1 MLRCRTFP
9 ASAVPS
15 CRRTLFLNTHHP
27 PKAHTVQIVS
37 NKSVLVV
44 DDDTS
49 IRGMVRSVLHREG
62 FAVEEVGGGNDAIAL
77 MTDKT
82 YDAVVLDVMM
92 GEGNG
97 EDVLRALAAMRP
109 GHKCVVVISAAA
121 PTIIDQL
128 GGPNIHT
135 KLRKPFDITAL
146 VDAIRECL
154 TSPNDRDA
162 AT

>member
-1 MLRCRTFP
+1 M
-9 ASAVPS
+9 
-15 CRRTLFLNTHHP
+15 
-27 PKAHTVQIVS
+27 S

-62 FAVEEVGGGNDAIAL
+62 FEVEEVAGGNDAIAL
-77 MTDKT
+77 MAEKS

-121 PTIIDQL
+121 PAVIDQL
-128 GGPNIHT
+128 AISNVQA
-135 KLRKPFDITAL
+135 KLRKPFDIAQL
-146 VDAIRECL
+146 VEAIRECL
-154 TSPNDRDA
+154 TSPADPA
-162 AT
+162 SPPE